1 MTWQSFQSL
10 WYQHQ
15 HNPVGHR
22 TEALMKS
29 MNQAPTTACPLADLR
44 ALRDASAV
52 LKRVP
57 STFEEIGALNEKG
70 NRYHFG
76 DTEKMI

>member
-1 MTWQSFQSL
+1 
-10 WYQHQ
+10 
-15 HNPVGHR
+15 
-22 TEALMKS
+22 MKS

-57 STFEEIGALNEKG
+57 STFEEIGTLNEKG